1 MRRTFMPFETPFRV
15 RASKSASDS
24 GQSRD
29 THATFTDTS
38 ASPTESTNSG
48 AKMHRPLHSMP
59 MRPGEYTDGWRRS
72 VRVNASGKVITIR
85 VAASLSD
92 LMKVVAIRGA
102 IYLSEQSCPYD
113 EEFDSNDFCALHLIG
128 AIDGE
133 PAGCMRIRFFADFAK
148 LERLAVRHEFRRT
161 SLAFDICRAATEL
174 CRLKGYTRIY
184 GHVQEKLV
192 PFWKRF
198 GGREME
204 NRPQLVFS
212 DYNYTEMV
220 LDV

>member
-1 MRRTFMPFETPFRV
+1 MPI
-15 RASKSASDS
+15 
-24 GQSRD
+24 
-29 THATFTDTS
+29 
-38 ASPTESTNSG
+38 
-48 AKMHRPLHSMP
+48 
-59 MRPGEYTDGWRRS
+59 RPGEYTDGWRRS

-92 LMKVVAIRGA
+92 LMKMVAIRGA
-102 IYLSEQSCPYD
+102 VYLSEQSCPYD

-220 LDV
+220 LDVERHPNALSLESDPYVLIRPEGEWEKPGPLELSAERPATSPIHHKAA

>member
-1 MRRTFMPFETPFRV
+1 
-15 RASKSASDS
+15 
-24 GQSRD
+24 
-29 THATFTDTS
+29 
-38 ASPTESTNSG
+38 
-48 AKMHRPLHSMP
+48 

-102 IYLSEQSCPYD
+102 VYLSEQSCPYD

-220 LDV
+220 LDVERHPNALSLESDPYVLIRPEGEWEKPGPLELSAERPATSPIHHKAA